1 MRLLLREALT
11 EGAGRSNEMAVAPGR
26 YEDLTID
33 DGSSEVMRT
42 IIALFDDT
50 IDTEL
55 VLMSLRKSDAASEQ
69 ISVILRE
76 RMAAEIAAQ
85 RGESLLSRVVASSA
99 LDVVGSWL
107 QGLASLILP
116 DRASYLVAG
125 PIGVFLAT
133 IRESKNTPDKRRDVS
148 NRQLARALMAFGFSM
163 DEAIYLEQR
172 VVAGSPLI
180 AITSNDVDMLR
191 RALEIFARSAAVYM
205 GMARTD
211 QAINT
216 VASRLL
222 VTGPR
227 GGGSVVIADAISP
240 LKRLVEE
247 GLGTGSE
254 LSQVGREV
262 ISIEGETIGEIVDVL
277 YEMTLDD
284 LDRDGIADP
293 TEPRQIV
300 SRYYIVAFGGLLR
313 LGRHRTA
320 VPSDIVDAERIPIMI
335 KTTREFVQAAPRF
348 DLVNPLSRQDE
359 VAIRRYYD
367 VANYWLEDAH
377 GD

>member
-1 MRLLLREALT
+1 MDAR
-11 EGAGRSNEMAVAPGR
+11 RSSDMTGTSDT
-26 YEDLTID
+26 YEILSAESGETQVI
-33 DGSSEVMRT
+33 RT

-55 VLMSLRKSDAASEQ
+55 VLMSLRKSDADSEQ

-76 RMAAEIAAQ
+76 RLAAEIATQ
-85 RGESLLSRVVASSA
+85 HGGSLLSRVVASSA

-133 IRESKNTPDKRRDVS
+133 IRESKPPLEFDRKSRRDVS
-148 NRQLARALMAFGFSM
+148 NRQLTRALMAFGFSLE
-163 DEAIYLEQR
+163 EATYLEQR

-180 AITSNDVDMLR
+180 AITSADVVMLR
-191 RALEIFARSAAVYM
+191 RSLEIFGQFAAVYM
-205 GMARTD
+205 GLTWTD

-216 VASRLL
+216 AAARLL

-247 GLGTGSE
+247 GLGSGSD
-254 LSQVGREV
+254 LSQIGREV
-262 ISIEGETIGEIVDVL
+262 ISIEGETIGEISDVL
-277 YEMTLDD
+277 YEMKLHDA
-284 LDRDGIADP
+284 DRDGIADP
-293 TEPRQIV
+293 TEARQIV
-300 SRYYIVAFGGLLR
+300 ARYFVVEFGGMLR
-313 LGRHRTA
+313 MGRHKTA
-320 VPSDIVDAERIPIMI
+320 VPSEIVESDRIPLMI
-335 KTTREFVQAAPRF
+335 KTTREFVQAAPRL
-348 DLVNPLSRQDE
+348 DPVNPLSRQDE
-359 VAIRRYYD
+359 VAIRGYYD
-367 VANYWLEDAH
+367 VQNYWLEDAR

>member
-1 MRLLLREALT
+1 MSTIPGGTYETIST
-11 EGAGRSNEMAVAPGR
+11 ETAEPQV
-26 YEDLTID
+26 L
-33 DGSSEVMRT
+33 RT

-55 VLMSLRKSDAASEQ
+55 VLMSLRKSEAASEQ

-76 RMAAEIAAQ
+76 RLGAEYATR
-85 RGESLLSRVVASSA
+85 RGGSLLSRVVASSA

-133 IRESKNTPDKRRDVS
+133 IRESHSPSEIERRARRDVS
-148 NRQLARALMAFGFSM
+148 NRQLTRALMAFGFSL
-163 DEAIYLEQR
+163 DEATYLEQR

-180 AITSNDVDMLR
+180 AITTDDVEMLR
-191 RALEIFARSAAVYM
+191 RSLDIFARYASVYM
-205 GMARTD
+205 GLARTD

-216 VASRLL
+216 AAARLL

-240 LKRLVEE
+240 LRRLVED
-247 GLGTGSE
+247 GLESGADTSRI
-254 LSQVGREV
+254 GRQLV
-262 ISIEGETIGEIVDVL
+262 SIDGETIGEISDIL
-277 YEMTLDD
+277 YEMHFEDTDQDGTAD
-284 LDRDGIADP
+284 LDEAKLIH
-293 TEPRQIV
+293 I
-300 SRYYIVAFGGLLR
+300 RYFMVTFGGMLR

-320 VPSDIVDAERIPIMI
+320 VPAELVDADRSPMMV
-335 KTTREFVQAAPRF
+335 KTTREFVQAAPRL
-348 DLVNPLSRQDE
+348 DHDNPLSRQDE
-359 VAIRRYYD
+359 VMIRRYYD
-367 VANYWLEDAH
+367 IPNYWLEAPR
-377 GD
+377 GDR

>member
-1 MRLLLREALT
+1 
-11 EGAGRSNEMAVAPGR
+11 MATTSGTF
-26 YEDLTID
+26 EDLETD
-33 DGSSEVMRT
+33 HDSSEILRT

-55 VLMSLRKSDAASEQ
+55 VLMALRKSDADSEQ

-76 RMAAEIAAQ
+76 RMAAQIAAT

-133 IRESKNTPDKRRDVS
+133 IRESKSATGSDTRIRRDVS
-148 NRQLARALMAFGFSM
+148 NRQLARALMAFGFSL
-163 DEAIYLEQR
+163 DEAMYLEQR

-180 AITSNDVDMLR
+180 AITSNEVDMLR
-191 RALEIFARSAAVYM
+191 RGLEIFARSAAVYM
-205 GMARTD
+205 GLARTD

-247 GLGTGSE
+247 GLGSGSE
-254 LSQVGREV
+254 LTQIGREV

-277 YEMTLDD
+277 YEMKLDD
-284 LDRDGIADP
+284 ADSDGKADA
-293 TEPRQIV
+293 TEQRRIV
-300 SRYYIVAFGGLLR
+300 PRYYIVSFGGVLR
-313 LGRHRTA
+313 MGRHRTA
-320 VPSDIVDAERIPIMI
+320 VPSEIVDSDRVPIMI
-335 KTTREFVQAAPRF
+335 RTTREFVQSAPRL

-359 VAIRRYYD
+359 VAIRRYYG
-367 VANYWLEDAH
+367 VENYWLEDAH

>member
-1 MRLLLREALT
+1 M
-11 EGAGRSNEMAVAPGR
+11 VVFPGR
-26 YEDLTID
+26 YEDLTVD
-33 DGSSEVMRT
+33 DDSSEILRT

-55 VLMSLRKSDAASEQ
+55 VLMSLRKSDADSDQ

-76 RMAAEIAAQ
+76 RMATAIAAQ

-133 IRESKNTPDKRRDVS
+133 IRESKTTPDGEGRVRRDVS
-148 NRQLARALMAFGFSM
+148 NRQLARALMAFGFSL

-205 GMARTD
+205 GLARTE

-254 LSQVGREV
+254 LTQVGREV
-262 ISIEGETIGEIVDVL
+262 ISIEGETIGEIVDIL
-277 YEMTLDD
+277 YEMKLND
-284 LDRDGIADP
+284 LDKDGIADP
-293 TEPRQIV
+293 SEERRII
-300 SRYYIVAFGGLLR
+300 SRYYIIAFGGMLR
-313 LGRHRTA
+313 MGRHRTA
-320 VPSDIVDAERIPIMI
+320 VPSEVIDTDRVPVMI
-335 KTTREFVQAAPRF
+335 RTTREFVQAAPRF

-367 VANYWLEDAH
+367 IANYWLEDAH

>member
-1 MRLLLREALT
+1 
-11 EGAGRSNEMAVAPGR
+11 MAVAPGR
-26 YEDLTID
+26 YENLSID

-76 RMAAEIAAQ
+76 RMAAAIAAQ

-133 IRESKNTPDKRRDVS
+133 IRESKIAPDGESRVRRDVS

-284 LDRDGIADP
+284 LDRDGVADP
-293 TEPRQIV
+293 KEPRQIV
-300 SRYYIVAFGGLLR
+300 SRYYIVAFGGVLR
-313 LGRHRTA
+313 MGRHRTA

-367 VANYWLEDAH
+367 VANYWLEDAL